1 MGVEQAEAILW
12 GKKVRTFDEVND
24 QILLERARRQR
35 EKEIDMEAECQG
47 RALVNAFRMKRSR
60 RR

>member
-12 GKKVRTFDEVND
+12 GKKVITFDQVDEKL
-24 QILLERARRQR
+24 LLERIRRQK
-35 EKEIDMEAECQG
+35 EEEIDNAACNEG
-47 RALVNAFRMKRSR
+47 RALNNAFRMKRSR

>member
-12 GKKVRTFDEVND
+12 GKKVITFDQVDEKL
-24 QILLERARRQR
+24 LLERIRRQR